1 MICPLVS
8 RDMSARERAYVRADG
23 GISPLGSRHNKLIRE
38 RKMQ

>member
-23 GISPLGSRHNKLIRE
+23 GISPLGSRHYKLIRE
-38 RKMQ
+38 RRM